1 MTAERLTRWML
12 VFSAAGLATGGALW
26 LGGLDPAASAAFV
39 AVAVAPTLPLLGEML
54 EKLRRREPGVD
65 VIAVLAVSAALA
77 LGEYLTAGIIGL
89 MLATGRF
96 LEEYAAGRAE
106 RELTALL
113 ARAPREAHRVLDGRI
128 ESVDVDTV
136 GRGDRLLIKAGEVV
150 PVDGVVVGSMAL
162 LDESA
167 LTGEPLPVERDPG
180 DLVSSGA
187 LNAADAFEIMA
198 TADAEHS
205 TYAGIV
211 RLVEEARR
219 SRAPAVRLADRWAG
233 WFVPFAL
240 GLAGL
245 AWAVSG
251 DPVRALAV
259 LVVATPCPLIL
270 AVPIAIVSG
279 ISRGARRGIVFRGG
293 GALETLGRTRN
304 LLIDKTG
311 TVTVGQPALR
321 STVNLGSDLTED
333 EILRLA
339 ASIDQS
345 SNHVLARA
353 IVEAARHRNL
363 ELELPSGIA
372 ETPGAGVTGTVGGAE
387 VSVGKLD
394 WLLHGQPEP
403 DEITAVRRRLMRQAP
418 LSVYVGVDGTVVGA
432 LTFADTI
439 RPDAAS
445 TIRTLRRLGID
456 KIVMATGDHP
466 DTARSVGLAI
476 NVDQVLAQATPQ
488 EKVDVLND
496 LQTTGI
502 TTMVGDGINDAPALA
517 AADVGVAMGA
527 RGATA
532 SSEAADVVLVVD
544 RLERLVDAI
553 GIAQRSRRI
562 AIESV
567 VIGMSLSLV
576 AMGAASFGLLTPII
590 GALVQEGIDIIAI
603 TNALRAL
610 AGKTPAQ
617 TGPRISPELGHRLRQ
632 EHDVLMPRLD
642 SIRDTADLLDAMS
655 PAETMTALGE
665 IRALVVDE
673 IIPHEGHDEQVIYPQ
688 VAAVLP
694 GNDPMA
700 LMSRTHREIF
710 HLADMLQRQMD
721 DLPGEG
727 PGPEDVSD
735 IRRTLYSLHAILRLH
750 FDQEEELYFSLQDN

>member
-1 MTAERLTRWML
+1 ML
-12 VFSAAGLATGGALW
+12 VFTVVGLAAGGVLW
-26 LGGLDPAASAAFV
+26 FADLEAASAAFFI
-39 AVAVAPTLPLLGEML
+39 AVAVVPTLPLFKEMV
-54 EKLRRREPGVD
+54 EKILLRQPGVD
-65 VIAVLAVSAALA
+65 VIAVIAVAASIS
-77 LGEYLTAGIIGL
+77 LGEYLTAAIIGV

-113 ARAPREAHRVLDGRI
+113 ARAPREAHRIVDGRI
-128 ESVDVDTV
+128 ESVAVDSV
-136 GRGDRLLIKAGEVV
+136 VQGDRILIKAGEVV
-150 PVDGVVVGSMAL
+150 PVDGVIVDSTAI

-167 LTGEPLPVERDPG
+167 LTGEPLPVERRQG

-187 LNAADAFEIMA
+187 LNASDAFELMA

-205 TYAGIV
+205 TYAGII
-211 RLVEEARR
+211 RLVEQARR
-219 SRAPAVRLADRWAG
+219 SRAPSVRLADRWAG

-240 GLAGL
+240 GLAAL
-245 AWAVSG
+245 AWAISG
-251 DPVRALAV
+251 DPVRGLAV

-279 ISRGARRGIVFRGG
+279 ISRGARRGIVFREG

-311 TVTVGQPALR
+311 TVTIGQPALR
-321 STVNLGSDLTED
+321 SILRLGSDLSED

-345 SNHVLARA
+345 SNHVLARS
-353 IVEAARHRNL
+353 IVEAARDRSL
-363 ELELPSGIA
+363 TLDLPFDIT
-372 ETPGAGVTGTVGGAE
+372 ETAGAGVTGRVGDSE

-394 WLLHGQPEP
+394 WLLQGEPEP
-403 DEITAVRRRLMRQAP
+403 AEITAARRRMVRQSP
-418 LSVYVGVDGTVVGA
+418 LSVYVAVDGIVVGA

-445 TIRTLRRLGID
+445 TIRLLRRLGIERV
-456 KIVMATGDHP
+456 VMATGDHP

-476 NVDQVLAQATPQ
+476 NVDQVLARVTPQ
-488 EKVDVLND
+488 EKVDALRD
-496 LQTTGI
+496 LQASGI

-544 RLERLVDAI
+544 RLDRLADAI
-553 GIAQRSRRI
+553 GIAQRSRMI
-562 AIESV
+562 AIQSAA
-567 VIGMSLSLV
+567 IGMGLSLI
-576 AMGAASFGLLTPII
+576 AMGAATIGLLTPIV
-590 GALVQEGIDIIAI
+590 GALVQEGIDVIAI

-610 AGKTPAQ
+610 VGKTPAQ
-617 TGPRISPELGHRLRQ
+617 TGPRISPELSRQLRA
-632 EHDVLMPRLD
+632 EHEILIPKLD
-642 SIRDTADLLDAMS
+642 SIRDTADLLGDMS
-655 PAETMTALGE
+655 PADALTSLVG

-673 IIPHEGHDEQVIYPQ
+673 IIPHEGHDEEVIYPQ

-694 GNDPMA
+694 GEDPMA

-710 HLADMLQRQMD
+710 NLADLLQHQID
-721 DLPGEG
+721 DLPPEG

-735 IRRTLYSLHAILRLH
+735 MRRTLYSLHAILRLH
-750 FDQEEELYFSLQDN
+750 FDQEEELYFSLLES